1 MAEVKVRP
9 YLTIRPTPIKTGG
22 GMSAYYFATVK
33 GINRM
38 GGVVESIGKHLETTN
53 KLFTFRNEFLIQS
66 QAQRIK
72 LEQKGI
78 KLDELEEK
86 KAEDKNRKW
95 WRKFLDKKSEE
106 ESEKQTKKPG
116 SAIDATSK
124 VVKKAISPL
133 KKFFQQ
139 FASLFEAFIRLT
151 VVPAVLGWIA
161 GADNDKLARFIGN
174 ILKVFNFVRKLV
186 GFGIGTLLDG
196 LTNLFG
202 GFDKLKSGNLL
213 GGLQGLLGVGQLLAG
228 VALVKGAQYIM
239 MPWKLI
245 GDVSWVMKLFT
256 DMGKAVGETEGAAK
270 NKDIVGYVD
279 KNGNT
284 ISKEDFERAKKSAA
298 RNDAKRSKKQGKGWS
313 YSGGQDAI
321 GDRYRAQYGRRK
333 KNFLQ
338 RGAQRTRIG
347 FNRATRGV
355 RGQFKAAGN
364 WMQANPAKGN
374 AIFSVVGGL
383 VRAGGGLMGGENAGQ
398 AVGAG
403 LGQATGGI
411 AGFAL
416 GNMLLPG
423 VGGIIG
429 SMLGSFLGE
438 WVGTKLGPIID
449 PIMKPIGNAFKLG
462 FDIIGMGISPIIN
475 TFGEFFGALI
485 DGIGAIFQLCGWLAK
500 AGAEVLNFAW
510 QNSIYKKAI
519 DGMIWVWQNKDNIG
533 QAVKE
538 ALLQGAKGTLDAV
551 TFNVFDFDK
560 QNKRFAGGKVPL
572 MAAGGMLKT
581 DSPEVM
587 GLKVAGSALI
597 STVEATLKNF
607 GLVGEFTRMAMASDL
622 SRLKGAFGAGPAIGF
637 GGGKIASQVR
647 KPTDLGR
654 APGETGGD
662 GALVSIVGT
671 KEVRFL
677 TAQPDKFTPMNDG
690 SIRGLLADLYNG
702 LVSLKVIG
710 GDVVPGPNGTTP
722 GQADAALTAADLK
735 AIQASSADKR
745 AAAHLSTLEASAPQH
760 VADVYQVILNRA
772 AKQSGGIP
780 AVITAREQFSPY
792 SAAIY
797 GSSADGA
804 AAKKYGGL
812 GVTKKELF
820 DLAGKPDGIQQLTKR
835 FGAGNPSIAAKVL
848 ADFEAN
854 GPMSQ
859 NAKKFVGGAQYF
871 MGYKVTSAD
880 RRRPDGGNFFRDKY
894 AVGGIVPFM
903 DGGGE
908 VDPRTGEPT
917 SDRMRRRKK
926 YAEQFK
932 KFAAGGE
939 LTKLDFT
946 KGAKA
951 ATAARGRC
959 TEGVILTAEK
969 NKANIGAPD
978 VYTSRDPNNPRG
990 LMSQAVGR
998 FGWGSIPGLG
1008 RARPIKSPYGNV
1020 TVNSM
1025 SWSEWQKAVKGGK
1038 IPSGALVFSTERGW
1052 DWSGGSS
1059 GNDSAIAQYGGK
1071 KLWSGHWQY
1080 EYNGVGGVY
1089 GSATKEVVALT
1100 HPGGNMAGWD
1110 GSSPAGADGTSPTT
1124 TTVTA
1129 KTSLLGGGGGQQE
1142 DVGTMLEK
1150 AFKAFREGFSEP
1162 SVAVTPVESGTP
1174 SKVQPQPSPDRTK
1187 VQKTV
1192 QQGSEE
1198 YTSREATKPKGGVA
1212 VATIPIPVASQ
1223 SAQPQQRIVVNSAG
1237 PTAMVSP

>member
-78 KLDELEEK
+78 KIDELEEK

-313 YSGGQDAI
+313 YSGGQDSV

-333 KNFLQ
+333 KNLLQ

-607 GLVGEFTRMAMASDL
+607 GLVGEFTRMSMASDL

-745 AAAHLSTLEASAPQH
+745 AAAHLATLEASAPQH

-820 DLAGKPDGIQQLTKR
+820 ELAAKPDGIQQLTKR
-835 FGAGNPSIAAKVL
+835 FGAGNPSVAAKVL
-848 ADFEAN
+848 ADFESN

-894 AVGGIVPFM
+894 AT
-903 DGGGE
+903 GGE
-908 VDPRTGEPT
+908 LKK
-917 SDRMRRRKK
+917 RKK
-926 YAEQFK
+926 SRPGMGESSSISFYERIQEKVNAIK
-932 KFAAGGE
+932 LMAAGG
-939 LTKLDFT
+939 LLSTNGSVSDLRVGPNTSFKTLRLHHNKPDNDSYNRRQHGPPRDYVIVRDFANQKLDR
-946 KGAKA
+946 GAPVVAGMNGKVKYAGGYTIILADSDGIERMQFHHFDKILVKA
-951 ATAARGRC
+951 GQTV
-959 TEGVILTAEK
+959 TPSTVIGLQGNKPSGDVHVHLDAQPSYHEKWISAQLNAPRTAE
-969 NKANIGAPD
+969 
-978 VYTSRDPNNPRG
+978 YTSDFDNIA
-990 LMSQAVGR
+990 SA
-998 FGWGSIPGLG
+998 
-1008 RARPIKSPYGNV
+1008 
-1020 TVNSM
+1020 
-1025 SWSEWQKAVKGGK
+1025 GG
-1038 IPSGALVFSTERGW
+1038 T
-1052 DWSGGSS
+1052 
-1059 GNDSAIAQYGGK
+1059 Q
-1071 KLWSGHWQY
+1071 
-1080 EYNGVGGVY
+1080 
-1089 GSATKEVVALT
+1089 
-1100 HPGGNMAGWD
+1100 
-1110 GSSPAGADGTSPTT
+1110 
-1124 TTVTA
+1124 TVTA
-1129 KTSLLGGGGGQQE
+1129 KTSLLGGGGQQE
-1142 DVGTMLEK
+1142 DVGTILEK

-1162 SVAVTPVESGTP
+1162 SVAVTPVESGIS

-1187 VQKTV
+1187 IQKTV

-1198 YTSREATKPKGGVA
+1198 FTSREATKPKGGVA

>member
-364 WMQANPAKGN
+364 WMQANPGKGN
-374 AIFSVVGGL
+374 AIISVIGGL
-383 VRAGGGLMGGENAGQ
+383 ARAGGGLMGGENAGQ

-429 SMLGSFLGE
+429 SALGSFLGE

-533 QAVKE
+533 QAVKD
-538 ALLQGAKGTLDAV
+538 ALLQGAKGTLDAF

-587 GLKVAGSALI
+587 GLKIAGSALI

-607 GLVGEFTRMAMASDL
+607 GLVGEFTRMAMSSDL
-622 SRLKGAFGAGPAIGF
+622 SRLKGAFGPGPSAAGF

-662 GALVSIVGT
+662 DALVSIVGT

-677 TAQPDKFTPMNDG
+677 TTQPDKFTPMNDG
-690 SIRGLLADLYNG
+690 SMRGLLADIYNG

-710 GDVVPGPNGTTP
+710 GDVIPGPNGTTP

-745 AAAHLSTLEASAPQH
+745 AAAHLATLEASAPQH

-820 DLAGKPDGIQQLTKR
+820 ELAAKPDGIQQLTKR

-848 ADFEAN
+848 ADFESN

-894 AVGGIVPFM
+894 AT
-903 DGGGE
+903 GGE
-908 VDPRTGEPT
+908 LKK
-917 SDRMRRRKK
+917 RKK
-926 YAEQFK
+926 SRPGMGESSSISFYERIQEKVNAIK
-932 KFAAGGE
+932 LMAAGG
-939 LTKLDFT
+939 LLSTNGSVSDLRVGPNTSFKTLRLHHNKPDSDSYNRRQHGPPRDYVIVRDFANQKLDRGSPVVAGMNGKVKYAGGYTIILADSDGIERMQFHHFD
-946 KGAKA
+946 KILVKA
-951 ATAARGRC
+951 GQTV
-959 TEGVILTAEK
+959 TPSTVIGLQGNKPSGDVHVHLDAQPSYHEKWISAQLNAPRTAE
-969 NKANIGAPD
+969 
-978 VYTSRDPNNPRG
+978 YTSDFDNIA
-990 LMSQAVGR
+990 SA
-998 FGWGSIPGLG
+998 
-1008 RARPIKSPYGNV
+1008 
-1020 TVNSM
+1020 
-1025 SWSEWQKAVKGGK
+1025 GG
-1038 IPSGALVFSTERGW
+1038 T
-1052 DWSGGSS
+1052 
-1059 GNDSAIAQYGGK
+1059 Q
-1071 KLWSGHWQY
+1071 
-1080 EYNGVGGVY
+1080 
-1089 GSATKEVVALT
+1089 
-1100 HPGGNMAGWD
+1100 
-1110 GSSPAGADGTSPTT
+1110 
-1124 TTVTA
+1124 TVTA
-1129 KTSLLGGGGGQQE
+1129 KTSLLGGGAGQQE

-1162 SVAVTPVESGTP
+1162 SVAVTPVESGTS